1 MNVLLFGASGMV
13 GQGALREC
21 LLDPNVTSILSIGR
35 RPTGQKHDKLHEVTL
50 SDPGDLAQVTE
61 DLSVYDACFF
71 CLGVSAAGMSETD
84 YRKITYDLTL
94 RVARFLAEKNPKMR
108 FLYVSG
114 ASTDS
119 TEHGSS
125 MWARVKGE
133 TENALLKLPF
143 AQAYMLRPGIIRPLH
158 GIRSSTL
165 MYRITYAVLR
175 PVLPILERFP
185 KIATNTERLG
195 KAMIVIARDGA
206 PKPVLES
213 IDLNALVPRS

>member
-1 MNVLLFGASGMV
+1 MV

-35 RPTGQKHDKLHEVTL
+35 RPTGQKNDKLHEVSS

-71 CLGVSAAGMSETD
+71 CLGVSAAGMSEAD

-94 RVARFLAEKNPKMR
+94 RVARFLAERNPKMR

-119 TEHGSS
+119 TEQGRS

-165 MYRITYAVLR
+165 MYRITYTLLW

-185 KIATNTERLG
+185 TIATNTERLG

>member
-1 MNVLLFGASGMV
+1 MNVLLFGASGRV

-21 LLDPNVTSILSIGR
+21 LLDDTVTSILSVGR
-35 RPTGQKHDKLHEVTL
+35 RPTGKKHDKLHEVTL
-50 SDPGDLAQVTE
+50 TDPGDLAQVAE

-71 CLGVSAAGMSETD
+71 CLGVSAAAMSETE

-94 RVARFLAEKNPKMR
+94 RVARFLAEKNPKTR

-114 ASTDS
+114 AGTDS
-119 TEHGSS
+119 TEHGSA

-143 AQAYMLRPGIIRPLH
+143 EQAYMLRPGIIRPLH

-165 MYRITYAVLR
+165 VYRIAYAALW
-175 PVLPILERFP
+175 PVLPILERLP
-185 KIATNTERLG
+185 KLATNTERLG

-213 IDLNALVPRS
+213 IDLNNLVPR